1 MIYDILAIIYCVL
14 PFIGLWPIFEKAGVK
29 GWKALIP
36 IYNLILWIKI
46 LDKDWKWYVSIFIP
60 AINVFTY
67 LLMVVETAKC
77 FRRNNLGEQT
87 LAVLF
92 PFIYLPYLGF
102 SKRHTYTAPA
112 DLPEIKYSSARE
124 WADALIFALVAAT
137 IIRTFMFELYNI
149 PTSSM
154 EKSLKVGDFLLV
166 SKLSY
171 GPRVPMTPIAV
182 PLIHHSVPG
191 TKIKSFWDG
200 VQLGYH
206 RFCGTGKV
214 ERYDATVFNYPDGD
228 TVALAFE
235 SNASYHALVRQ
246 YGKEVVDNNPA
257 SFGEII
263 TRPVDKREN
272 FIKRTVGLP
281 GDELQI
287 INKIVYIDG
296 KPIENPIDLEYTY
309 AIKMKAG
316 SSLLPKDLQRL
327 NISNEDIDAMQY
339 RSFLPMNI
347 KQFNKLSQHNAI
359 SDLKPLY
366 TELCNKKTF
375 AEIDS
380 SDIFLTASYI
390 NYVQLSA
397 QELLSLGIKSED
409 IAQMGTYLVLPL
421 TNENYEILKTY
432 PGVEKIIPI
441 EVYAGY
447 RDSDIFP
454 HSNNYKWNADNFGP
468 ITIPQKGDKVTLTTE
483 NLPIYRRIISIF
495 EGNTLE
501 AQDGK
506 IYINGQETD
515 EYQFKMDY
523 YWLMGDNRHNS
534 ADSRFWGFVPE
545 DHIVGKA
552 SRVIFSW
559 DKDKSG
565 LKKIRWNRI
574 MKDACSR

>member
-14 PFIGLWPIFEKAGVK
+14 PFVGLWPIFEKAGTK

-46 LDKDWKWYVSIFIP
+46 LNKDWKWYVSIFIP

-102 SKRHTYTAPA
+102 SKKRTYTAPA

-171 GPRVPMTPIAV
+171 GPRVPMTPVAV

-200 VQLGYH
+200 IQLGYH

-272 FIKRTVGLP
+272 FIKRTMGLP

-296 KPIENPIDLEYTY
+296 NPIENPVDLEYTY
-309 AIKMKAG
+309 AIKMKTG
-316 SSLLPKDLQRL
+316 SSLLTKDLQRL

-366 TELCNKKTF
+366 TELCSKKTF
-375 AEIDS
+375 NEISREVYYEFAS
-380 SDIFLTASYI
+380 SHLLLFYEELAKYQNEPLRRAS
-390 NYVQLSA
+390 
-397 QELLSLGIKSED
+397 E
-409 IAQMGTYLVLPL
+409 
-421 TNENYEILKTY
+421 
-432 PGVEKIIPI
+432 IPI
-441 EVYAGY
+441 G
-447 RDSDIFP
+447 I
-454 HSNNYKWNADNFGP
+454 
-468 ITIPQKGDKVTLTTE
+468 L
-483 NLPIYRRIISIF
+483 L
-495 EGNTLE
+495 
-501 AQDGK
+501 
-506 IYINGQETD
+506 
-515 EYQFKMDY
+515 
-523 YWLMGDNRHNS
+523 
-534 ADSRFWGFVPE
+534 
-545 DHIVGKA
+545 
-552 SRVIFSW
+552 
-559 DKDKSG
+559 
-565 LKKIRWNRI
+565 
-574 MKDACSR
+574 